1 MATKYILNRTNVNV
15 IIHSWYCLEGEYIRF
30 THSELDGTEYSNVDI
45 TIRNHTQIYY
55 GIEFHS
61 QLINIT
67 GQEPI
72 DCELVSFGET
82 SDGQLIINICQD
94 WG

>member
-1 MATKYILNRTNVNV
+1 MTENFILNRKNVNV
-15 IIHSWYCLEGEYIRF
+15 VIRSWYYLDGEYISF
-30 THSELDGTEYSNVDI
+30 PHTELDGKEYNNVDI
-45 TIRNHTQIYY
+45 TIKNHTQTYY

-72 DCELVSFGET
+72 DCELVSFSEAPNGKLT
-82 SDGQLIINICQD
+82 INICQD

>member
-1 MATKYILNRTNVNV
+1 MAKKYILNRKNVNV
-15 IIHSWYCLEGEYIRF
+15 IIRCWYYIVGEYISF
-30 THSELDGTEYSNVDI
+30 PHSELDGTEYSNVDV
-45 TIRNHTQIYY
+45 TIRNHTEIYY

-61 QLINIT
+61 QIINIT

-72 DCELVSFGET
+72 DCELVSFSEA
-82 SDGQLIINICQD
+82 SNGQLILNICQD

>member
-1 MATKYILNRTNVNV
+1 MTKKTILNRKNVNV
-15 IIHSWYCLEGEYIRF
+15 VIRSWYYIDGEYIRF
-30 THSELDGTEYSNVDI
+30 PHSELDGTEYFNVDI
-45 TIRNHTQIYY
+45 IIRNHTQIYH

-61 QLINIT
+61 QIINIT

-72 DCELVSFGET
+72 DCELVSFSEAPNGKLT
-82 SDGQLIINICQD
+82 INICQD

>member
-1 MATKYILNRTNVNV
+1 MAKKYLLNRKNVNV
-15 IIHSWYCLEGEYIRF
+15 IIRSWYCLDGEYISF
-30 THSELDGTEYSNVDI
+30 PHSEMDGIEYSNVDI
-45 TIRNHTQIYY
+45 TIQNHTQTYY
-55 GIEFHS
+55 GVEFHS

-82 SDGQLIINICQD
+82 SDGKLIINICQD